1 MQRGSKIWR
10 VAAILLLFISALNF
24 VNFDLQASTPFSP
37 TQSNS
42 DDTCPGSSHDCFA
55 CCGHIVLAARP
66 EVVVQFQLI
75 DLTDEGDPK
84 VFPTDPLIP
93 FHPPKA

>member
-1 MQRGSKIWR
+1 MERGSKLWR
-10 VAAILLLFISALNF
+10 VAAFLLLFVSALNF
-24 VNFDLQASTPFSP
+24 VNFDLQARTPFSP
-37 TQSNS
+37 TQSSS
-42 DDTCPGSSHDCFA
+42 DDACPGSSHDCFA
-55 CCGHIVLAARP
+55 CCGHIVLAAPP

-75 DLTDEGDPK
+75 NLTDEGDPK